1 MAAVRTVAKA
11 LSVADALAQI
21 LDGAAPLEAETVTLV
36 DARGRIL
43 AADLAA
49 RLTQPPFDA
58 SAMDGYAVR
67 GCDVAMLPATLSVI
81 GEAAAGAG
89 FHGTLGAGEAVRI
102 LTGAPLPRGAD
113 TIVIQENTDRAGPV
127 LVVRD
132 GQPDAAHIRPRGG
145 DFTSGQILLKSG
157 RVLDARALTL
167 AAAAGHATLPV
178 RRRPR
183 VAILATGDELV
194 PPGTMPGAD
203 QIVSSNPIGL
213 AAMVTAFGGEPIL
226 LGIAPDTKADLIAA
240 LRRGHHA
247 DILVT
252 TGGASVGDHD
262 LVRPAL
268 AELGM
273 SLAFWNIAM
282 RPGKPL
288 LFGRL
293 GAQRVLGLPGN
304 PVSALICGR
313 VFLCPLIGA
322 LLGHMPPALAET
334 EAVTTAAIEA
344 NGPRAHYMRATRSSP
359 PDGKQNVVPHV
370 TPAASQDSSLLV
382 PLAQANALIV
392 RTPHAPAVPPGGSVT
407 VLPLD
412 F

>member
-1 MAAVRTVAKA
+1 MAAA
-11 LSVADALAQI
+11 LSVAEALARV
-21 LDGAAPLEAETVTLV
+21 LDGAAPLEPETVDLLS
-36 DARGRIL
+36 AHGRVL
-43 AADLAA
+43 ASDVIAL
-49 RLTQPPFDA
+49 LTQPPFDA

-67 GCDVAMLPATLSVI
+67 SCDVATLPAALTVI

-89 FHGTLGAGEAVRI
+89 FRGTIAVREAVRI
-102 LTGAPLPRGAD
+102 LTGAPMPPGAD
-113 TIVIQENTDRAGPV
+113 AIVIQENADRAGPR
-127 LVVRD
+127 LVVRE
-132 GQPDAAHIRPRGG
+132 GHPEKAHIRSRGG
-145 DFTSGQILLKSG
+145 DFFQSQTLLHAG
-157 RVLDARALTL
+157 RTLDARALTL
-167 AAAAGHATLPV
+167 AAAAGHATLSV

-194 PPGTMPGAD
+194 PPGHLPGPD

-213 AAMVTAFGGEPIL
+213 AAMVTAFGGQPIL
-226 LGIAPDTKADLIAA
+226 LGIAADNQADLMAA
-240 LRRGHHA
+240 LARGRDA

-293 GAQRVLGLPGN
+293 GSQRVLGLPGN
-304 PVSALICGR
+304 PVSSLICGR
-313 VFLCPLIGA
+313 VFLCPLIAA
-322 LLGHMPPALAET
+322 LLGSTPMALAT
-334 EAVTTAAIEA
+334 VSAAARQPLEA
-344 NGPRAHYMRATRSSP
+344 NGPRAHYMRATLTAHPGEPLR
-359 PDGKQNVVPHV
+359 V
-370 TPAASQDSSLLV
+370 TPAPSQDSSLLI
-382 PLAQANALIV
+382 PMAEANALIV
-392 RTPHAPAVPPGGSVT
+392 REPHAEALTSGAHVD
-407 VLPLD
+407 VLRLD

>member
-1 MAAVRTVAKA
+1 MAAV
-11 LSVADALAQI
+11 LSVAEALARV
-21 LDGAAPLEAETVTLV
+21 LDGAKPLEAETVDLLS
-36 DARGRIL
+36 AHGRIL
-43 AADLAA
+43 ASNVAA
-49 RLTQPPFDA
+49 LLTQPPFDA

-67 GCDVAMLPATLSVI
+67 GCDVATLPASLAVI
-81 GEAAAGAG
+81 GEAAAGSG
-89 FHGTLGAGEAVRI
+89 FHGTIAAHEAVRI
-102 LTGAPLPRGAD
+102 LTGAPLPEGAD
-113 TIVIQENTDRAGPV
+113 AIVIQENADRAGPT

-132 GQPDAAHIRPRGG
+132 GHPDTAHIRPRGG
-145 DFTSGQILLKSG
+145 DFTQGQTLLQAG
-157 RVLDARALTL
+157 RILDARALTL
-167 AAAAGHATLPV
+167 AAAAGHATLSV

-194 PPGTMPGAD
+194 PPGHVPGPD

-213 AAMVTAFGGEPIL
+213 AAMVTAFGGQPIL
-226 LGIAPDTKADLIAA
+226 LGIAPDNQADLMEA
-240 LRRGHHA
+240 LLRGRDA

-293 GAQRVLGLPGN
+293 GSQRVLGLPGN
-304 PVSALICGR
+304 PVSSLICGR
-313 VFLCPLIGA
+313 VFLCPLLA
-322 LLGHMPPALAET
+322 TLLGSAPAALTAI
-334 EAVTTAAIEA
+334 TAATAHPLEA
-344 NGPRAHYMRATRSSP
+344 NGPRAHYMRATLTEQFGFP
-359 PDGKQNVVPHV
+359 PRV
-370 TPAASQDSSLLV
+370 TPAPSQDSSLLL
-382 PLAQANALIV
+382 PMAEANALIV
-392 RTPHAPAVPPGGSVT
+392 REPRAPAVMAGAYVD
-407 VLPLD
+407 VLRLD